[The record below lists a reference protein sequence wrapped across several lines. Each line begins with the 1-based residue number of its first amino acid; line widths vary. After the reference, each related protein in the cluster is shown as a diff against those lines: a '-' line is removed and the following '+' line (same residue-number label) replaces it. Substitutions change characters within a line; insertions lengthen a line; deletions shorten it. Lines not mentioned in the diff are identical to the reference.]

1 MFRRA
6 FWLLLFA
13 VGSTVAQDLP
23 SGPLPESGASDI
35 GYQSVATAL
44 ASLTGR
50 KDVNISTVRDWTIIT
65 DTKNLTVWS
74 FAPASYSAYPAVV
87 RRVVRARSDGGSDI
101 DMSVLCE
108 ASKEACDQL
117 VREFVAMN
125 KRI

>member
-1 MFRRA
+1 MA
-6 FWLLLFA
+6 A
-13 VGSTVAQDLP
+13 
-23 SGPLPESGASDI
+23 
-35 GYQSVATAL
+35 AL
-44 ASLTGR
+44 ASLTAR
-50 KDVNISTVRDWTIIT
+50 KDVTISTVRDWTIVT
-65 DTKNLTVWS
+65 DTKNMTIWS